1 MISIKSNI
9 DKIKRFE
16 FYFGN
21 PFCGIRKV
29 NIFFGEEYRVMSNAL
44 NKKNPP
50 RQGKLIKELKTIDFD
65 NWKEEY
71 SIPNPNSDNAWT
83 INLTFEGELITFR
96 GIDCYPHDW
105 FKILDFL
112 DNIGKFDI
120 EEMMMD
126 GEYDE

>member
-1 MISIKSNI
+1 MSNIKSKI

-29 NIFFGEEYRVMSNAL
+29 NILFGEEYKVMSNAL

-50 RQGKLIKELKTIDFD
+50 KQNKLIKELKTIDFD
-65 NWKEEY
+65 NWKDEY

-83 INLTFEGELITFR
+83 INLTF
-96 GIDCYPHDW
+96 
-105 FKILDFL
+105 
-112 DNIGKFDI
+112 
-120 EEMMMD
+120 D
-126 GEYDE
+126 GEYYSVKIPEALRPYMGGKTEIKAINKYNG